1 LTKAYFRH
9 KDLQQRENQKSLSS
23 SNPLTKAYFRHKD
36 LQQRENSRK
45 GMEGREENLPEG
57 MIGDLP
63 FSGNLYKH
71 RTSLTE
77 GRCAQQK
84 ENRFQGL
91 TDDRT

>member
-1 LTKAYFRH
+1 
-9 KDLQQRENQKSLSS
+9 
-23 SNPLTKAYFRHKD
+23 
-36 LQQRENSRK
+36 
-45 GMEGREENLPEG
+45 MEGREENLPEG

-71 RTSLTE
+71 RTSQTE